1 MIRRSALEREELKY
15 AHLARRETD
24 AVRRRRE
31 WFEAYVAG
39 IEPEVAPAPT
49 GPCVELAPRY
59 RGAGRPGRRA
69 NTA

>member
-24 AVRRRRE
+24 AVRRNRE
-31 WFEAYVAG
+31 WLEAYVADT
-39 IEPEVAPAPT
+39 EPDVPPAPT
-49 GPCVELAPRY
+49 GPCLELAPRY

-69 NTA
+69 DTA